1 MYVYTGKVRPT
12 GDGRY
17 EAYMIPPFQSNH
29 ASFLELLPTGDLLLA
44 WFSGTKEGHSGVA
57 IVVARLPNGTDQW
70 TKAGVVSRRDGYSNQ
85 NPVLF
90 YDNRTKI
97 LHLFHSQQP
106 GSKLHLQAR
115 SSNLSAEYDA
125 KIWTLNSTNLGST
138 WSPPYEQFRKD
149 GSFDRNR
156 VIRRLDGD
164 WMLPIYYS
172 VHEDKDQTS
181 SIQRTSTGTSW
192 TEYAIEGSNYLVQ
205 PSVIRPTPGKEL
217 LYVYMRDRRAQHI
230 YKSES
235 ADDGKEWT
243 KPEKTEFPNNNAGIQ
258 ARTLMNQHIVLVYNP
273 TTGPRHPIRISLSE
287 DGGKTWPYYRDL
299 ESGDGPEYSY
309 PCILQTPDE
318 YIHVTYTFN
327 RKTIK
332 YVKFMED
339 WIKKKL

>member
-172 VHEDKDQTS
+172 GES
-181 SIQRTSTGTSW
+181 
-192 TEYAIEGSNYLVQ
+192 A
-205 PSVIRPTPGKEL
+205 GKEFNF
-217 LYVYMRDRRAQHI
+217 
-230 YKSES
+230 
-235 ADDGKEWT
+235 T
-243 KPEKTEFPNNNAGIQ
+243 KGNLHLAVC
-258 ARTLMNQHIVLVYNP
+258 L
-273 TTGPRHPIRISLSE
+273 
-287 DGGKTWPYYRDL
+287 DL
-299 ESGDGPEYSY
+299 CDCCG
-309 PCILQTPDE
+309 L
-318 YIHVTYTFN
+318 
-327 RKTIK
+327 
-332 YVKFMED
+332 
-339 WIKKKL
+339 